1 MHIKF
6 NRIGKL
12 HMELVTQRGQIVM
25 VDLPQLSCV
34 VLAWWFRGQVWG
46 MDLAM
51 IGERQYGLN

>member
-12 HMELVTQRGQIVM
+12 HMELVTQQGQIVM

-34 VLAWWFRGQVWG
+34 AWLDGLEVKYEVWTW
-46 MDLAM
+46 
-51 IGERQYGLN
+51 Q